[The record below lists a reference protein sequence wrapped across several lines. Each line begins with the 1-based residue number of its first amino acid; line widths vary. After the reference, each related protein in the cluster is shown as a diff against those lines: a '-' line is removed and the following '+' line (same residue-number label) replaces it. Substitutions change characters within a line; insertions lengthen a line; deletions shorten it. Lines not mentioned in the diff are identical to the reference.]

1 MQYAKQDVVS
11 YGKVQTFYSK
21 VVKVNT
27 LYLYI
32 HRLLTSYKNIYLF
45 QKVDNCL
52 TLMCDVMKVY
62 CHPALFHDSLVIADE
77 IEEIE
82 ADSITGIITAQ
93 LNFKEIDGQI
103 HILTQEVYYTVHTFI
118 YSFQRY

>member
-1 MQYAKQDVVS
+1 
-11 YGKVQTFYSK
+11 
-21 VVKVNT
+21 
-27 LYLYI
+27 
-32 HRLLTSYKNIYLF
+32 
-45 QKVDNCL
+45 
-52 TLMCDVMKVY
+52 MKVY
-62 CHPALFHDSLVIADE
+62 CHPAYHDSLVIADE

-118 YSFQRY
+118 YSFQ

>member
-1 MQYAKQDVVS
+1 
-11 YGKVQTFYSK
+11 
-21 VVKVNT
+21 
-27 LYLYI
+27 
-32 HRLLTSYKNIYLF
+32 
-45 QKVDNCL
+45 
-52 TLMCDVMKVY
+52 MCDVMKVY

-118 YSFQRY
+118 YSFQ